1 MRKLVV
7 AMAALAMFGMSSCGK
22 KMQTTESGL
31 TYRIIES
38 SDTARLITKGDL
50 MMIQMVGLGEMADS
64 LGGKDTTLFDSYKVG
79 KAYYIPA
86 DETTL
91 KDVFMLL
98 HKGDS
103 AEFTVNADT
112 LFMKSFG
119 ALTPGFLKKNSSIR
133 FYVKVENIYSQNEL
147 EVMRAEER
155 NKSIAADSIAAAAYL
170 ANLTNVQTTASGLK
184 YIITKPSK
192 GASPKA
198 GQEVEM
204 LYKGILLNGTM
215 FDENK
220 DAANPFKFTVGMRQ
234 VIPGWDEG
242 VMLLHEGEEAKFI
255 VPANLAYGEQ
265 GGGPIPPNS
274 TLIFDVKLLKINP
287 KPAKPATEQP
297 NIQIK

>member
-7 AMAALAMFGMSSCGK
+7 AMAVLAIFGLSSCGK
-22 KMQTTESGL
+22 KMQTTQNGIN
-31 TYRIIES
+31 YRIIES

-50 MMIQMVGLGEMADS
+50 MMIQMVGIAPMADS
-64 LGGKDTTLFDSYKVG
+64 LGGKDTSIFDSYKIG

-91 KDVFMLL
+91 KDVFMML

-103 AEFTVNADT
+103 AEFEVSADT

-119 ALTPGFLKKNSSIR
+119 QLTPGFLKKNSLIH
-133 FYVKVENIYSQNEL
+133 FYVKVENIYNQNEL
-147 EVMRAEER
+147 EAMKAEER
-155 NKSIAADSIAAAAYL
+155 AKSIMKDSVEATAYL

-184 YIITKPSK
+184 YVITKPSN
-192 GASPKA
+192 GAKPKA
-198 GQEVEM
+198 GQEVSM
-204 LYKGILLNGTM
+204 LYRGLLLNGTK
-215 FDENK
+215 FDENQ
-220 DAANPFKFTVGMRQ
+220 DQANPFKFTIGMRQ

-255 VPANLAYGEQ
+255 IPSRLAYGEQ

-274 TLIFDVKLLKINP
+274 TLIFDVKLLKVSTVI
-287 KPAKPATEQP
+287 AK
-297 NIQIK
+297 K

>member
-7 AMAALAMFGMSSCGK
+7 AMAVLAIFGLSSCGK
-22 KMQTTESGL
+22 KMQTTQNGIN
-31 TYRIIES
+31 YRIIES

-50 MMIQMVGLGEMADS
+50 MMIQMVGIAPMADS
-64 LGGKDTTLFDSYKVG
+64 LGGKDTSIFDSYKIG

-91 KDVFMLL
+91 KDVFMML

-103 AEFTVNADT
+103 AEFEVSADT

-119 ALTPGFLKKNSSIR
+119 QLTPGFLKKNSLIH
-133 FYVKVENIYSQNEL
+133 FYVKVENIYNQNEL
-147 EVMRAEER
+147 EAMKAEER
-155 NKSIAADSIAAAAYL
+155 AKSIMKDSVEATAYL

-184 YIITKPSK
+184 YVITKPSN
-192 GASPKA
+192 GAKPKA
-198 GQEVEM
+198 GQEVSM
-204 LYKGILLNGTM
+204 LYRGLLLNGTK
-215 FDENK
+215 FDENQ
-220 DAANPFKFTVGMRQ
+220 DQANPFKFTIGMRQ

-255 VPANLAYGEQ
+255 IPSRLAYGEQ

-274 TLIFDVKLLKINP
+274 TLIFDVKLLKVSTVS
-287 KPAKPATEQP
+287 AK
-297 NIQIK
+297 K